1 VTLETES
8 REESSA
14 RAAVL
19 SAVNAGGMGGSPR
32 ARKLLFVSPRFL
44 FPADSGG
51 KIRTRDVLRGMKGG
65 RFEITLASPE
75 PPDGSRRFADEL
87 RRVCDRFLGWP
98 EMARGPLWKIG
109 RYMSLLS
116 SVPVAVASDR
126 SDAGCDAL
134 AAELARGPDVVVAD
148 FPHSTVLLPA
158 RLGAASVLFTHNVEA
173 EIFRRHAAVAS
184 DPFRRA
190 LWGSQGKKMQQFE
203 DAAAR
208 RFDAVVAVSERD
220 GNHFRAVLG
229 HDRVVVIPT
238 GVDLDYFSFAER
250 SVRVP
255 HDGGT
260 MVFTGSMDWLANV
273 DGVRYFMD
281 DVWPLIARA
290 RPRTKMVVVGH
301 SPPRH
306 LVRAAEER
314 RLAWTFTGF
323 VDDVRPPVR
332 DADVYVIPLRVGG
345 GTRIKAYEAMAMGCP
360 VVSTSIG
367 VEGLPVTPDR
377 DCLIADGHAAL
388 SAAVLR
394 LLDDGVARRKLAM
407 NARRLVEHRFSA
419 IAAAKVFEDACLR
432 AVESGE
438 RAVR

>member
-1 VTLETES
+1 
-8 REESSA
+8 
-14 RAAVL
+14 
-19 SAVNAGGMGGSPR
+19 M
-32 ARKLLFVSPRFL
+32 LFVSPRFL

-51 KIRTRDVLRGMKGG
+51 KIRTRDILRGMKGG
-65 RFEITLASPE
+65 RFAITLASPE

-87 RRVCDRFLGWP
+87 GRVCDRFLGWP
-98 EMARGPLWKIG
+98 EMPRGPLWRIG

-116 SVPVAVASDR
+116 PVPVAVASDR
-126 SDAGCDAL
+126 SEAGCDAL
-134 AAELARGPDVVVAD
+134 AAELARGPDVVVSD

-158 RLGAASVLFTHNVEA
+158 RLEAPSVLFTHNVEA

-184 DPFRRA
+184 DPFHRA
-190 LWGSQGKKMQQFE
+190 LWANQGKKMQQFE

-220 GNHFRAVLG
+220 GTHFRAVRG

-238 GVDLDYFSFAER
+238 GVDLDYFSFSER
-250 SVRVP
+250 SARVP
-255 HDGGT
+255 PDGGT
-260 MVFTGSMDWLANV
+260 IAFTGSMDWLANV

-281 DVWPLIARA
+281 DVWPLITRVRPKAR
-290 RPRTKMVVVGH
+290 MVVVGH
-301 SPPRH
+301 SPPRQ
-306 LVRAAEER
+306 LVRAAEDR

-360 VVSTSIG
+360 VVTTAIG

-377 DCLIADGHAAL
+377 DCLIADSDAAL

-394 LLDDGVARRKLAM
+394 LLDDGVARRNLAM
-407 NARRLVEHRFSA
+407 NARRLVEQSFSA
-419 IAAAKVFEDACLR
+419 KAAARVFEDACLR
-432 AVESGE
+432 AVALAE
-438 RAVR
+438 RAAVV